1 MRSKLMKTVFPLT
14 LLTLAFL
21 LAGCLPFPLG
31 SPQKSVMDAKL
42 AGYWLNSDDE
52 RLALITLYPYDE
64 HTYMAQTAEFKKGD
78 NPELTS
84 LQNYK
89 AWLTTIKGATFI
101 TLEPLVQRLP
111 SSAEG
116 SRFYVVARLIPSGQS
131 MQVKP
136 IDTDFEPLKSV
147 KSAEEETE
155 IITKNMDDPKLYGNS
170 STTYSHVD
178 PEKDKEVLEP
188 LLKLFK

>member
-1 MRSKLMKTVFPLT
+1 MRSKLMKTAFPIA

-31 SPQKSVMDAKL
+31 SPQKSVMDQKL
-42 AGYWLNSDDE
+42 AGYWLNSDDD

-64 HTYMAQTAEFKKGD
+64 HTYMAQTAEFKKGE
-78 NPELTS
+78 NPELVS
-84 LQNYK
+84 LQTYK

-111 SSAEG
+111 SSEEG
-116 SRFYVVARLIPSGQS
+116 SRFYVVARLVPSGKS

-136 IDTDFEPLKSV
+136 IDSDFEPIKSV
-147 KSAEEETE
+147 KSAEEEAE
-155 IITKNMDDPKLYGNS
+155 IITKNIDDPKLYADKPV
-170 STTYSHVD
+170 TYTHLD
-178 PEKDKEVLEP
+178 PDKDKEVLEP
-188 LLKLFK
+188 MLKVFK